1 MNTNILKKTW
11 PWAAGATVVVLGML
25 TTTLLFAQGMAPRKA
40 ARPAAGMAAQKPAM
54 AAPMA
59 AAGMAAG
66 KATEKAPLIAEKD
79 KKLELARVGDVTITV
94 GQLAH
99 RINRMSRYVRGRYQS
114 LEKKRKLLDSMV
126 EFEVLAK
133 EAARRGFADN
143 PDVVRMLRQ
152 VMIQRLRQRVVEQK
166 VKRSDISEQDV
177 KAYYKKHERQYNKP
191 ETVRVSHILV
201 KDEDTAKRVLAQVK
215 KKGDDP
221 RAFRALVQKHSLDKA
236 TKRRAGDLRYF
247 TRQDKRVPKPVIE
260 AAFKL
265 KKRGEVGGPVRS
277 ERGWHVIKLTHRR
290 KEIHRKVDDPKVK
303 QQIVTRILRERR
315 REALNAYKSQL
326 RKEAKVKIF
335 EDRLADVKI
344 DTTVQRRRRGWR
356 GRGRRGGRGRL
367 RRGRQGRRLRRDR
380 RRRLRR
386 GKHKGKRR
394 GRGRRGRGMRRP
406 APMPTPMQ

>member
-1 MNTNILKKTW
+1 MNTNSLKKTW
-11 PWAAGATVVVLGML
+11 PWAAGAAVVALGML
-25 TTTLLFAQGMAPRKA
+25 TTTLLSAQGMAPRKA
-40 ARPAAGMAAQKPAM
+40 VRPAAGMAAQKPAM

-94 GQLAH
+94 EQLAH

-166 VKRSDISEQDV
+166 VKRSDISQQDV
-177 KAYYKKHERQYNKP
+177 KAYYEKHERQYNKP

-201 KDEDTAKRVLAQVK
+201 KDEDAAKRVLVQVK
-215 KKGDDP
+215 KKGNDP
-221 RAFRALVQKHSLDKA
+221 RAFRALVQKYSLDKA

-265 KKRGEVGGPVRS
+265 KKRGEVGGPVKS
-277 ERGWHVIKLTHRR
+277 ARGWHVIKLTHRR

-315 REALNAYKSQL
+315 REALNAYKSKL

-356 GRGRRGGRGRL
+356 GRGQM
-367 RRGRQGRRLRRDR
+367 RRGRQGRRLRRNR

-394 GRGRRGRGMRRP
+394 GRGRRGRGKRRP